1 MMTFAKIQSKEY
13 YERAFLLEQ
22 LDKLGYRESTS
33 TKTNRELSRELALMR
48 VRRSNGNVFKEAD

>member
-1 MMTFAKIQSKEY
+1 MMGSRAETQEY